1 MSNSAAPLYIRGTA
15 TFGLSITGV
24 AGPTGGTKRS
34 PVERVFIGLAYGRK
48 VWVKKLDLKGT
59 RREIKKK
66 ATAKSL
72 QFLYV
77 TLIEKSALK
86 TRG

>member
-1 MSNSAAPLYIRGTA
+1 MSKKFNCA
-15 TFGLSITGV
+15 TST

-34 PVERVFIGLAYGRK
+34 PVGRAFIGLAKGRK

-66 ATAKSL
+66 TTAKAL
-72 QFLYV
+72 QFFYK
-77 TLIEKSALK
+77 TLTEKAGIK
-86 TRG
+86 TSR